1 MQTLQRYILG
11 ELLRVLLVT
20 ITSLT
25 LLLVVVGVF
34 QRATE
39 MGLGA
44 MRAMQ
49 MLPFIVPSI
58 LPYTIPATLL
68 LTICVVYG
76 RLSADYEITAAKA
89 AGINVMS
96 LLTPAFL
103 LGAVL
108 SVFSL
113 VLCDQVIPWAEASM
127 QRIALQAR
135 EDILFDILAAQN
147 SYEDRR
153 NGWAISVAGVDH
165 ERRLLLRPNI
175 RYATP
180 KGGSVIAQAAS
191 ATLRFDPNGGRV
203 LMGVNDGWIEAP
215 GEMQLRLHEQEIPL
229 VAQFGSGDG
238 TKERHLNITEL
249 KSKVDSARVS
259 IETSKD
265 AQAIETAFVLAVGGF
280 EQLAQPSIQKHAT
293 QTVAEIGKINRSR
306 TEIHGRFA
314 MSCGCFFF
322 ALVGCPFSILQA
334 RRQFLTTFF
343 LCFMPTIVIYYLPVL
358 LMQNLGRV
366 GKVEP
371 SWGMWLGN
379 LVLFIAALF
388 TLRKAIQH

>member
-11 ELLRVLLVT
+11 ELLRVLLLT
-20 ITSLT
+20 ITSMT

-44 MRAMQ
+44 MRALQ

-113 VLCDQVIPWAEASM
+113 MLCDQVIPWAEASM

-165 ERRLLLRPNI
+165 EKRLLLRPNI
-175 RYATP
+175 RYPTP
-180 KGGSVIAQAAS
+180 KGQSVIAQAAS
-191 ATLRFDPNGGRV
+191 ATLRFDATGNRV
-203 LMGVNDGWIEAP
+203 LVGVNDGWIEAP

-249 KSKVDSARVS
+249 KAKVEAARLN
-259 IETSKD
+259 IDEFKD
-265 AQAIETAFVLAVGGF
+265 AQAIETSFALALGGF
-280 EQLAQPSIQKHAT
+280 EELAKPNLQKYAT
-293 QTVAEIGKINRSR
+293 QTLTENARINRSR

-314 MSCGCFFF
+314 LSCGCFFF
-322 ALVGCPFSILQA
+322 ALIGCPFSILQA

-343 LCFMPTIVIYYLPVL
+343 LCFMPTLLTYYLPVL

-371 SWGMWLGN
+371 AWGMWLGN
-379 LVLFIAALF
+379 LVLLLAALL